1 MVTEALLE
9 SSLNRAL
16 GVIHFDSQS
25 SEAAA
30 KTVGMTELA
39 QGSFDV
45 AATRQPPYDS
55 ADGLV
60 LGRTSLVKTFKGD
73 LEASSTVEMLSAG
86 TPTKGSAV
94 YVALERVSGKLSG
107 RRGNFVLVH
116 YGIMNRGDASLR
128 LEVAPDSGT
137 GELVGLTGQMQ
148 IEIKD
153 GQHFY
158 RFEYQLSA

>member
-1 MVTEALLE
+1 M
-9 SSLNRAL
+9 
-16 GVIHFDSQS
+16 
-25 SEAAA
+25 SE
-30 KTVGMTELA
+30 VA

-45 AATRQPPYDS
+45 TATRQPPYDS

-60 LGRTSLVKTFKGD
+60 LGRTSFVKSFKGP

-94 YVALERVSGKLSG
+94 YVALERVNGKLAG
-107 RRGNFVLVH
+107 RTGNFVLVH
-116 YGIMNRGDASLR
+116 YGIMNRGTPTLR

-148 IEIKD
+148 IDIKD
-153 GQHFY
+153 GKHFY
-158 RFEYQLSA
+158 TFEYSFGA

>member
-1 MVTEALLE
+1 M
-9 SSLNRAL
+9 
-16 GVIHFDSQS
+16 
-25 SEAAA
+25 SEI
-30 KTVGMTELA
+30 A

-45 AATRQPPYDS
+45 TATRQPPYDS

-60 LGRTSLVKTFKGD
+60 LGRTSFVKSFKGP

-94 YVALERVSGKLSG
+94 YVALERVNGKLAG
-107 RRGNFVLVH
+107 RTGNFVLVH
-116 YGIMNRGDASLR
+116 YGIMNRGTPTLR

-148 IEIKD
+148 IDIKD
-153 GQHFY
+153 GKHFY
-158 RFEYQLSA
+158 TFEYSFGA

>member
-1 MVTEALLE
+1 M
-9 SSLNRAL
+9 
-16 GVIHFDSQS
+16 
-25 SEAAA
+25 SE
-30 KTVGMTELA
+30 VA
-39 QGSFDV
+39 QGNFDV
-45 AATRQPPYDS
+45 TATRQPPYDS

-60 LGRTSLVKTFKGD
+60 LGRTSFVKSFKGE

-94 YVALERVSGKLSG
+94 YVALERVNGKLAG
-107 RRGNFVLVH
+107 RSGNFVLVH
-116 YGIMNRGDASLR
+116 YGIMNRGTPTLR

-148 IEIKD
+148 IDIKD

-158 RFEYQLSA
+158 RFEYAFGA